1 MPTPPPTT
9 RRGFCPTGTARC
21 GRGTGTSGRSR
32 VATASRAARFRASR
46 SKLGYLAD
54 LGVTTL
60 WLGPAWKQ
68 RATGVDQNTNVDG
81 TDDPYYEVD
90 PADLTNPARSV
101 DFRAL
106 ELQRDDCH
114 GYAIQDFGSVD
125 PGSER
130 RRPGGARLRGAQARH
145 VRDLRY
151 DDQPLRRKLRLR
163 RATHASPLRPPFRG
177 KDFRN
182 AGDPYPF
189 GAWLDRNNRPMAR
202 DASPAHR
209 DDGGWPP
216 SCRMRPST
224 AGREPAATPVTAT
237 VARAGVPGGRLPQRD
252 FPYPPEEGR
261 RRCSTPW

>member
-1 MPTPPPTT
+1 MAVTPSPDWREQLVYFLLPDRFSDGREKERQLLGADTPTDDASRVLPDWDGPLRTWYWNQW
-9 RRGFCPTGTARC
+9 AI
-21 GRGTGTSGRSR
+21 SGRN
-32 VATASRAARFRASR
+32 RFQGGTIPGIED
-46 SKLGYLAD
+46 KLGYLAD

-60 WLGPAWKQ
+60 WLGPVKQ

-125 PGSER
+125 PQFGTTNDLVALVS
-130 RRPGGARLRGAQARH
+130 AAHKRGMYVIFDMMINH
-145 VRDLRY
+145 SGENFVY
-151 DDQPLRRKLRLR
+151 DVPL
-163 RATHASPLRPPFRG
+163 TSSPLRPPFRG

-209 DDGGWPP
+209 DDG
-216 SCRMRPST
+216 
-224 AGREPAATPVTAT
+224 V
-237 VARAGVPGGRLPQRD
+237 
-252 FPYPPEEGR
+252 
-261 RRCSTPW
+261 